1 MSTQLQV
8 PRFSLFAGGPFFQ
21 LLRRCGLSGEGLEL
35 VYRRTIVLTLL
46 AWLPLFVLSVVQG
59 QGWGASVA
67 IPFLFDAE
75 TQARFLVALPLLVI
89 AEFVVHQRMSVSIG
103 QFVARR
109 LVPEDATGRFEAALA
124 SAFRLR
130 NSLWVEAI
138 LLALVFLVGPYLN
151 SEQIDPVQA
160 ITWRTG
166 AGDALSPAGTWFRY
180 VSMPIFQFLLFR
192 WYFRLIIWAR
202 FLWQVSRIDLHLVPT
217 HPDGA
222 GGLGFL
228 TTIVPAFMA
237 VAVAHGAL
245 LSGRI
250 AQRIFHSGATLFQF
264 QDETIVMVALM
275 FILLL
280 GPLLFFMPL
289 LAQARRT
296 GLAEYGT
303 LAAHYVNEFDR
314 KWLRGKAPADEPL
327 IGSNDIQSLADLAN
341 SFDVVKRMN
350 LVLISKDTLISL
362 AVYTLGPV
370 APLVLTL
377 IPLDV
382 LLKKLIS
389 ILF

>member
-1 MSTQLQV
+1 MQLQV

-46 AWLPLFVLSVVQG
+46 AWLAPFVLSAVHG
-59 QGWGASVA
+59 QAWSGSVE
-67 IPFLFDAE
+67 IPFLLDAE
-75 TQARFLVALPLLVI
+75 TQARFLVALPLLVF
-89 AEFVVHQRMSVSIG
+89 AEFVVHQRMSIAIG
-103 QFVARR
+103 QFVERR
-109 LVPEDATGRFEAALA
+109 LIPENARERFEAAQA

-130 NSLWVEAI
+130 NSLWAEAI
-138 LLALVFLVGPYLN
+138 LVVLVFLVGPYLV
-151 SEQIDPVQA
+151 SEQFEPVQA
-160 ITWRTG
+160 ITWRAG
-166 AGDALSPAGTWFRY
+166 AGSALSPAGTWFNY
-180 VSMPIFQFLLFR
+180 VSMPIFQFLLCR

-228 TTIVPAFMA
+228 ATIVPAFMA

-264 QDETIVMVALM
+264 QVEIGLMVGLM

-280 GPLLFFMPL
+280 GPLLFFMPM

-296 GLAEYGT
+296 GLAEYGA
-303 LAAHYVNEFDR
+303 LAAHYVNEFDS
-314 KWLRGKAPADEPL
+314 KWLRGQAPANEPL

-341 SFDVVKRMN
+341 SFDVVKGMN
-350 LVLISKDTLISL
+350 LALVSKDTLIWL
-362 AVYTLGPV
+362 VAYTLGPV